1 MAELKNPNR
10 HAALPVRE
18 SRLLP
23 THEGKGFIVTGGTG
37 GMGKAIV
44 EHLLA
49 QGARV
54 VLADLQPEAVAATA
68 QALGGAEKGCFGL
81 ALDVTVDEAIAT
93 TITRGAELL
102 GKIDG
107 LVNCAGIVLTIDP
120 LAISRAQW
128 ERQFQINL
136 FGCYEVSRCAA
147 RHMIDR
153 GIRGAIVSIA
163 SEAGK
168 KGHVDCLA
176 YSASKAGVISMT
188 RMLSEAL
195 APHDIN
201 VNCVCPGAVATP
213 MLRQVAEDYSKFM
226 SEPADVLFDKIR
238 NAQLSRHVQPV
249 EVARVVSFLLSDEA
263 MLIRGQAVNIDAG
276 ETPY

>member
-1 MAELKNPNR
+1 MAELKSQNR
-10 HAALPVRE
+10 HDALPVRS
-18 SRLLP
+18 SRVFP
-23 THEGKGFIVTGGTG
+23 VHEGKNFVVTGGTG
-37 GMGKAIV
+37 GMGKALAA
-44 EHLLA
+44 HLLA

-54 VLADLQPEAVAATA
+54 TLADLRAEAIADAVAE
-68 QALGGAEKGCFGL
+68 LGGAQKGCFGVQV
-81 ALDVTVDEAIAT
+81 DVTSDESIAT
-93 TITRGAELL
+93 GIAKAVELL
-102 GKIDG
+102 GQIDG
-107 LVNCAGIVLTIDP
+107 LVNCAGIVLTMDP
-120 LAISRAQW
+120 LAVRRADW
-128 ERQFQINL
+128 EKQFQINL
-136 FGCYEVSRCAA
+136 FGCYEVSRCVA

-153 GIRGAIVSIA
+153 GIKGAVVSIA

-213 MLRQVAEDYSKFM
+213 MLRQIAEDYSKFM
-226 SEPADVLFDKIR
+226 AEPPEALFDKIR
-238 NAQLSRHVQPV
+238 NVQLSRHVEPL
-249 EVARVVSFLLSDEA
+249 EVARAVSLLLSDDA